1 MFFLHTNIITMSMFL
16 LNTDEDNEDNIN
28 IDDLY
33 DKNQQRHLKE
43 LSIFNKLL
51 NRIHTRIKHVSRTK
65 KNEKFIWYNVPEYI
79 FGEPCY
85 NQGNCIGYLVV
96 KLEKNGFLAKYIHPN
111 TLFVSWE
118 NWVPSYI
125 RNEIKKK
132 TGKIVDEKGN
142 IIEKGNDQDI
152 EEEPDINSTLFNDK
166 NNELNQK
173 EKKVYTSI
181 NDYKPTGNIIYKGD
195 MFDKIEKK
203 INK

>member
-1 MFFLHTNIITMSMFL
+1 MFL
-16 LNTDEDNEDNIN
+16 LNTDEDTEDNIN

-33 DKNQQRHLKE
+33 NRNQQRHLKE

-65 KNEKFIWYNVPEYI
+65 NNEKFIWYNVPEYI

-96 KLEKNGFLAKYIHPN
+96 KLEKNGFLTKYIHPN
-111 TLFVSWE
+111 TLFISWE

-125 RNEIKKK
+125 RHEIKKK

-142 IIEKGNDQDI
+142 IIEKHNEQDV
-152 EEEPDINSTLFNDK
+152 EEESDINSTLFNDK
-166 NNELNQK
+166 NNDLNQK